1 MMAINDKQLEPDTRE
16 QILMVA
22 SRLFSERGF
31 ASVSIRDICDE
42 TAITPPTIYY
52 HFGNKD
58 QLFQEVINRMLSLED
73 FWQSLFKSIE
83 QQSDPKTKLAIF
95 IQHYLG
101 VFPRSFFNPGMFL
114 QTSTKLYGESTQR
127 VANEFKGI
135 HKLAGMI
142 IQEGIDSGEFRNV
155 DPDQATEYFMTLL
168 MAYVLVDTHYNQS
181 DDLNKSALFIT
192 DMFLN
197 GLCFQGS
204 TQKSSQSNDP
214 KWLSGI
220 YRG

>member
-1 MMAINDKQLEPDTRE
+1 MAMNDKHLEPDTRE
-16 QILMVA
+16 QILSVA

-42 TAITPPTIYY
+42 TDITPPTIYY
-52 HFGNKD
+52 HFGSKD
-58 QLFQEVINRMLSLED
+58 QLFQEVINRMLSLKD
-73 FWQSLFKSIE
+73 FWQTLFKSIE

-127 VANEFKGI
+127 VADEFKGI

-142 IQEGIDSGEFRNV
+142 IREGINSGEFRNV
-155 DPDQATEYFMTLL
+155 DPDQATKYFMTLL
-168 MAYVLVDTHYNQS
+168 MGYVLVDTHYNQS
-181 DDLNKSALFIT
+181 EDLNNSALFIT
-192 DMFLN
+192 NMFLY
-197 GLCFQGS
+197 GLCLQDL
-204 TQKSSQSNDP
+204 TQKSSHATDP
-214 KWLSGI
+214 
-220 YRG
+220 